1 MTRFI
6 LFLRQISWPSTLSVL
21 AAFSA
26 FAVLI
31 GLVASTTTNPA
42 PSAASILAGTA
53 VAITLALTSIALA
66 ILSGRD

>member
-1 MTRFI
+1 
-6 LFLRQISWPSTLSVL
+6 
-21 AAFSA
+21 
-26 FAVLI
+26 
-31 GLVASTTTNPA
+31 VASTTTNPA